1 MKTPVYMGFAN
12 DTEAVSV
19 QTDTKADEITRN
31 VAIGGE
37 LSLSATAPAA
47 GALHAYSA
55 VLYDGKAGRV
65 LYEKNGYEVL
75 PMASTTKIMTLLVVL
90 EHTKPEDIV
99 TVSKN
104 AAKQPDVQLN
114 MNTGEQYYVG
124 DLCYSLM
131 LESHNDTAVALAE
144 HVGGSVEGFAAMM
157 NAKAKALGA
166 YSANFITPNGLDAE
180 GHGITA
186 ADLAKIAAYA
196 VKQDE
201 FRKITT
207 TPSHSF
213 TELTKGRSFTV
224 NNKDAF
230 LTMMEG
236 AIGVKTG
243 FTGKAGYCF
252 VGALERED
260 RLLISV
266 VLASGWPPH
275 KTYKWNDTR
284 LLMNYGLEA
293 FKMIPLVED
302 INLLPELPTLP
313 VSDGQKDNVFLCYAS
328 EELKKVSEITLLRT
342 GEENISYCVELTKN
356 SITAPIKA
364 GVTVGE
370 LVITIDGNCIKKLP
384 VQTAEAVVPVD
395 YRFCLKQILDLFFS
409 GETLSFLKIKSI
421 RITNYNVAAASSIVP
436 FAEITTSARAKAAS
450 MFSQKLSFP
459 TTEINPFFSIME
471 RGCSRT

>member
-1 MKTPVYMGFAN
+1 MKGLNLKRNIYHKLHNKISAKRKGTHPVMCFFFAFSVLCGFMETPAYIISAREPVL
-12 DTEAVSV
+12 SV
-19 QTDTKADEITRN
+19 D
-31 VAIGGE
+31 
-37 LSLSATAPAA
+37 APAA
-47 GALHAYSA
+47 GSLHAYSA
-55 VLYDGKAGRV
+55 VLYDGEAGRV

-75 PMASTTKIMTLLVVL
+75 PMASTTKIMTLVIVL
-90 EHTKPEDIV
+90 EHTEPTDIV
-99 TVSKN
+99 TVSQN

-144 HVGGSVEGFAAMM
+144 HVGGSVEGFATLM

-166 YSANFITPNGLDAE
+166 YSANFVTPNGLDAD

-196 VKQDE
+196 VKQEE
-201 FRKITT
+201 FRSITN
-207 TPSHSF
+207 TPSHTF

-230 LTMMEG
+230 LSMMDG

-252 VGALERED
+252 VGAVERDD

-275 KTYKWNDTR
+275 KTYKWNDTK

-293 FKMIPLVED
+293 FRNMPLVE
-302 INLLPELPTLP
+302 NMESLPELPVLP
-313 VSDGQKDNVFLCYAS
+313 VEDGQKKTVSLCY
-328 EELKKVSEITLLRT
+328 EEAARKELSDYKLLRT
-342 GEENISYCVELTKN
+342 GEEEISYQTEFRQNRLQAPVEQ
-356 SITAPIKA
+356 

-370 LVITIDGNCIKKLP
+370 LIITIDGECIEKIP

-395 YRFCLKQILDLFFS
+395 YSFYFNQILGRFFS
-409 GETLSFLKIKSI
+409 GDILSVLKKQF
-421 RITNYNVAAASSIVP
+421 R
-436 FAEITTSARAKAAS
+436 
-450 MFSQKLSFP
+450 
-459 TTEINPFFSIME
+459 
-471 RGCSRT
+471 

>member
-1 MKTPVYMGFAN
+1 MSERRGCKEIHRNIKRQKKKGMHLLMCFFFVCSIFCVNLKPTAAN
-12 DTEAVSV
+12 AA
-19 QTDTKADEITRN
+19 AD
-31 VAIGGE
+31 
-37 LSLSATAPAA
+37 LS
-47 GALHAYSA
+47 LHAYSA
-55 VLYDGKAGRV
+55 VLYDGETGRV

-90 EHTKPEDIV
+90 ENTEPDEIV
-99 TVSKN
+99 TVSPN

-114 MNTGEQYYVG
+114 MNTGEQYFVK

-144 HVGGSVEGFAAMM
+144 HVGGSVEGFATMM

-166 YSANFITPNGLDAE
+166 YSANFVTPNGLDAE
-180 GHGITA
+180 GHGIAA

-196 VKQDE
+196 VKQED
-201 FRKITT
+201 FREITT
-207 TPSHSF
+207 TSSHSF

-230 LTMMEG
+230 LTMMDG

-284 LLMNYGLEA
+284 TLMNYGLEN
-293 FKMIPLVED
+293 FKMMPLLDDDVK
-302 INLLPELPTLP
+302 LPGLPKLPT
-313 VSDGQKDNVFLCYAS
+313 VKGQTKEVTLCYNA
-328 EELKKVSEITLLRT
+328 EALRRLSEIQILRT
-342 GEENISYCVELTKN
+342 GDETLSFRTEFTQNRLN
-356 SITAPIKA
+356 APTEQGA
-364 GVTVGE
+364 TVGE
-370 LVITIDGNCIKKLP
+370 LVVTINGECVKKIP
-384 VQTAEAVVPVD
+384 IQTAETVVPVD
-395 YRFCLKQILDLFFS
+395 YKFYFGRVLDRFFS
-409 GETLSFLKIKSI
+409 GKSI
-421 RITNYNVAAASSIVP
+421 TVLRRLLP
-436 FAEITTSARAKAAS
+436 
-450 MFSQKLSFP
+450 
-459 TTEINPFFSIME
+459 
-471 RGCSRT
+471 

>member
-1 MKTPVYMGFAN
+1 MCFFFVFSVLTGAWKQPAYPVRA
-12 DTEAVSV
+12 E
-19 QTDTKADEITRN
+19 TDLPD
-31 VAIGGE
+31 
-37 LSLSATAPAA
+37 A
-47 GALHAYSA
+47 GSLHAYSA
-55 VLYDGKAGRV
+55 VLYDGNAGRV

-75 PMASTTKIMTLLVVL
+75 PMASTTKIMTLLIVL

-114 MNTGEQYYVG
+114 MNTGEQFYVK

-144 HVGGSVEGFAAMM
+144 HVGGSVEGFATMM

-166 YSANFITPNGLDAE
+166 YSANFVTPNGLDAE
-180 GHGITA
+180 GHGISA

-207 TPSHSF
+207 KASHTF

-230 LTMMEG
+230 LTMMDG

-260 RLLISV
+260 RLFISV

-275 KTYKWNDTR
+275 KTYKWNDTKT
-284 LLMNYGLEA
+284 LMNYGLEA
-293 FKMIPLVED
+293 YQTLPLIESFD
-302 INLLPELPTLP
+302 LLPELPTVP
-313 VSDGQKDNVFLCYAS
+313 VTNGQKDHVSLCYPP
-328 EELKKVSEITLLRT
+328 EEINNLLNITLLLT
-342 GEENISYCVELTKN
+342 GKETISFGFELFQNSLNAPVEKGRG
-356 SITAPIKA
+356 I
-364 GVTVGE
+364 GE
-370 LVITIDGNCIKKLP
+370 LVIKIDGESVNKIP
-384 VQTAEAVVPVD
+384 VQTSEAVAPVN
-395 YRFCLKQILDLFFS
+395 YKYYFNRIISIFFN
-409 GETLSFLKIKSI
+409 GKSI
-421 RITNYNVAAASSIVP
+421 SS
-436 FAEITTSARAKAAS
+436 
-450 MFSQKLSFP
+450 
-459 TTEINPFFSIME
+459 FFN
-471 RGCSRT
+471 